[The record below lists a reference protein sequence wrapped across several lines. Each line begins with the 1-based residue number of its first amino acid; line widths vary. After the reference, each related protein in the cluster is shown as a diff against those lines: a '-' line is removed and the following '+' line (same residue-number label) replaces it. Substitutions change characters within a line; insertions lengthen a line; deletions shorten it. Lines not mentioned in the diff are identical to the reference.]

1 MRYLRISHQ
10 DTVCGKDRSHRGN
23 FRWIAFVTAW
33 ISVLVSVLVCP
44 LSDWGMPHAQAGKAQ
59 GAGSRV
65 DWQSILDSTRKNPKK
80 TLDSHL
86 MLAVSYA
93 NLGMIP
99 EATGEFQAIEAA
111 GYDEFGKEV
120 IRESS
125 ARVKNSPD
133 DIVSLNLLAFAYYA
147 FCDYPQSVRCFESLA
162 TLDPMNV
169 WVHHYYAYSLSRVD
183 RMDEAV
189 DVLKASLDIDPSN
202 EYTHLLLGL
211 AYREKGWYLLS
222 VLELARARKAI
233 SALSGLVD

>member
-1 MRYLRISHQ
+1 
-10 DTVCGKDRSHRGN
+10 
-23 FRWIAFVTAW
+23 
-33 ISVLVSVLVCP
+33 
-44 LSDWGMPHAQAGKAQ
+44 MPHAQAGKAQ
-59 GAGSRV
+59 GRSRGLAEHSG
-65 DWQSILDSTRKNPKK
+65 QLEKSEK

-86 MLAVSYA
+86 MLAVLRK
-93 NLGMIP
+93 LGMIP

-147 FCDYPQSVRCFESLA
+147 FGDYPQSVRCFESLA